1 MSDTSSVV
9 EVRPERKSARP
20 AGQTHE
26 VRAAPPRLAPHE
38 QPMAQRAFAFAL
50 MCIGFFMATLDIQIV
65 ASSLRDIGGGL
76 SASQDELSWVQTAYL
91 IAEIMV
97 IPMSGWLSKV
107 FSTRWLFVASA
118 VGFTLT
124 SMLCGL
130 AWDIDSMIAFRALQG
145 ALGAAMI
152 PTVFTTAF
160 VLFPGKQRLV
170 ASTTIGALASLA
182 PTLGPVIGGWIT
194 DQWSWHWLFYLNLA
208 PGIAVAALVPRYVH
222 IDEPD
227 LALIR
232 RGDYAG
238 IALMCGFLGCL
249 EYVLEE
255 GPRKNWF
262 GDDAIVACA
271 WISAICGFL
280 FVVHALTAREPVVDL
295 RALAVRNFGIGSVL
309 SFVTGIGI
317 FVAVFLTPLFLAE
330 VRGFSSLQIGLSL
343 LSVGVF
349 QMLALGVYA
358 FATRFFSLRVLMLFG
373 LVCFGLGC
381 YLYVPLTH
389 DWGWQQF
396 LLPQALRGV
405 GQQFAIP
412 PIVTMSLGSLPPS
425 RLKSASGLFNLMRNL
440 GGAIGIAVSATM
452 LNDRLN
458 FHYLRLNE
466 RVVQG
471 APQVETLLAGN
482 TSHWSAV
489 AGNTLDAAQAGL
501 AQLHALVLREALVM
515 TFSDTFFVLSLC
527 FVVAIACVAFSRPI
541 HGAPPPDA
549 H

>member
-1 MSDTSSVV
+1 MNTT
-9 EVRPERKSARP
+9 
-20 AGQTHE
+20 QT
-26 VRAAPPRLAPHE
+26 AAPHL
-38 QPMAQRAFAFAL
+38 QPLGQRAFAFAL

-130 AWDIDSMIAFRALQG
+130 AWDIDSMILFRGLQG

-160 VLFPGKQRLV
+160 VLFPGRQRIV

-182 PTLGPVIGGWIT
+182 PTIGPVVGGWIT
-194 DQWSWHWLFYLNLA
+194 DQWSWHWLFYLNLV
-208 PGIAVAALVPRYVH
+208 PGIAVAALVPPYVH
-222 IDEPD
+222 VDEPD
-227 LALIR
+227 LSLLR
-232 RGDYAG
+232 RGDYLG

-262 GDDAIVACA
+262 GDDVIVVCA
-271 WISAICGFL
+271 WIAAVCGFL
-280 FVVHALTAREPVVDL
+280 FVVHALTAKDPVVDL
-295 RALAVRNFGIGSVL
+295 RALRVRNFGIGSLL

-330 VRGFSSLQIGLSL
+330 VRGFSSLQIGESL

-349 QMLALGVYA
+349 QLLALGVYA
-358 FATRFFSLRVLMLFG
+358 FATRFVSMRVLMVFG
-373 LVCFGLGC
+373 LCLFGLGC
-381 YLYVPLTH
+381 YLYVPLTN

-396 LLPQALRGV
+396 LLPQALRGI
-405 GQQFAIP
+405 GQQFAVP
-412 PIVTMSLGSLPPS
+412 PIVTMALGSLPPS

-466 RVVQG
+466 SVTRGQ
-471 APQVETLLAGN
+471 PQVASLLAQQA
-482 TSHWSAV
+482 SYWSSV
-489 AGNTLDAAQAGL
+489 AGDALDAGAAGL
-501 AQLHALVLREALVM
+501 ARLHALVFREALVL

-527 FVVAIACVAFSRPI
+527 FVVALASVVLSRPI
-541 HGAPPPDA
+541 LPGGPPPDA

>member
-1 MSDTSSVV
+1 
-9 EVRPERKSARP
+9 
-20 AGQTHE
+20 
-26 VRAAPPRLAPHE
+26 
-38 QPMAQRAFAFAL
+38 MAQRAFAFAL

-118 VGFTLT
+118 VGFTVT

-130 AWDIDSMIAFRALQG
+130 AWDINSMIVFRGLQG

-194 DQWSWHWLFYLNLA
+194 DQWSWHWLFYLNLV
-208 PGIAVAALVPRYVH
+208 PGIAVAALVPKYVN
-222 IDEPD
+222 IDKPD
-227 LALIR
+227 LSLLK
-232 RGDYAG
+232 RGDYPG

-262 GDDAIVACA
+262 GDDVIVACT

-280 FVVHALTAREPVVDL
+280 FIVHALTAKDPIVDL
-295 RALAVRNFGIGSVL
+295 RALLVRNFGIGSLL

-317 FVAVFLTPLFLAE
+317 FVAVYLTPLFLAE
-330 VRGFSSLQIGLSL
+330 VRGYSSLQIGLSL

-349 QMLALGVYA
+349 QLLALGAYA
-358 FATRFFSLRVLMLFG
+358 FATRYFSMRALMLFG

-396 LLPQALRGV
+396 LVPQALRGI
-405 GQQFAIP
+405 GQQFAVP

-425 RLKSASGLFNLMRNL
+425 RLRSASGLFNLMRNL

-466 RVVQG
+466 SVTGG
-471 APQVETLLAGN
+471 APQVQWLLAGR
-482 TSHWSAV
+482 TAYWSSV
-489 AGNTLDAAQAGL
+489 AGNALDAAEAGL

-527 FVVAIACVAFSRPI
+527 FLVAIASVAFSKPI
-541 HGAPPPDA
+541 SLGGPPPDA

>member
-1 MSDTSSVV
+1 MSTL
-9 EVRPERKSARP
+9 EIEPLAP
-20 AGQTHE
+20 AQTRTPH
-26 VRAAPPRLAPHE
+26 AAPAPLAPHL
-38 QPMAQRAFAFAL
+38 QPLAQRAFAFAL

-118 VGFTLT
+118 VGFTIT

-130 AWDIDSMIAFRALQG
+130 AWDINSMILFRGLQG

-160 VLFPGKQRLV
+160 MLFPGRQRIV

-182 PTLGPVIGGWIT
+182 PTIGPVIGGWIT
-194 DQWSWHWLFYLNLA
+194 DQWSWHWLFYLNLV

-222 IDEPD
+222 VDEPD
-227 LALIR
+227 LSLLK
-232 RGDYAG
+232 RGDYFG
-238 IALMCGFLGCL
+238 ILLMCGFLGCL

-262 GDDAIVACA
+262 GDDVIVICT
-271 WISAICGFL
+271 WIAAICGFL
-280 FVVHALTAREPVVDL
+280 FVVRAFTAKDPVVDL
-295 RALAVRNFGIGSVL
+295 RALALRNFGIGSLL

-330 VRGFSSLQIGLSL
+330 VRGFSSLDIGLSL

-349 QMLALGVYA
+349 QLLALGAYA
-358 FATRFFSLRVLMLFG
+358 FATRFISMRALMVFG
-373 LVCFGLGC
+373 LCVFGLGC
-381 YLYVPLTH
+381 YLYVPITN

-396 LLPQALRGV
+396 LLPQALRGI
-405 GQQFAIP
+405 GQQFAVP
-412 PIVTMSLGSLPPS
+412 PIVTMALGSLPPS

-458 FHYLRLNE
+458 FHYLRLSE
-466 RVVQG
+466 SVTQG
-471 APQVETLLAGN
+471 RPQVMSLLAQQ
-482 TSHWSAV
+482 TSYWSSV
-489 AGNTLDAAQAGL
+489 AGNTLDAGTAGL
-501 AQLHALVLREALVM
+501 ARLHALVLREALVL

-527 FVVAIACVAFSRPI
+527 FVVALASVLFSRPI
-541 HGAPPPDA
+541 STGAPPPDA